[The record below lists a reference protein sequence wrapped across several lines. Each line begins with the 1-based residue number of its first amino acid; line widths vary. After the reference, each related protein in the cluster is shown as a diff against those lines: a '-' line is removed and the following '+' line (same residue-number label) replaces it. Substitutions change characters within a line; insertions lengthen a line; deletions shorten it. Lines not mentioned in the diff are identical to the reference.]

1 MKQDYPPQLP
11 TLLTLLEEIKSKI
24 KHCLTRFHP
33 ETSET
38 IANILAII
46 EKTIPEE

>member
-1 MKQDYPPQLP
+1 MKQDYSPQPP
-11 TLLTLLEEIKSKI
+11 TLLEEIKSKI